1 MRIQTKLL
9 ACTGSTFFVVLLA
22 SGVLMD
28 RQFQACAL
36 DEVTRRAEAVVGAAE
51 AARDHLAG
59 LHSAHCIDLDDLLE
73 RARTETA
80 AGRSY
85 RDTAAF
91 RAVPIVA
98 GIAAANGAAAAAG
111 MDLVVTARDARNE
124 EHDPANDRELG
135 AFRGQLLDDLTRQVA
150 AGGGPSLW
158 RIDADHDV
166 MVHQHAITLT
176 AGCLNCHGDPVR
188 SPRGDGK
195 DGLGFRMENWQVGQV
210 HGAFEVRTPMAPVRA
225 AARANA
231 AKVALPA
238 AGIAALGM
246 LALFLLLRS
255 TVVRPIGRAV
265 ATLQA
270 AKGHLGVRLDD
281 TRHDELGELGRSYNQ
296 FLGEVQQ
303 MVGEVARHADGV
315 LAASTELD
323 TTARSQSEN
332 AAGTTT
338 QAAHCAAIATRMSTN
353 STEVGR
359 STAAL
364 QATFRSVA
372 AAVEE
377 MTASIAEVANGADS
391 GAHEA
396 DDAAALTR
404 QSSQRIGELGA
415 AAQEIGR
422 VIETI
427 QDIAELTNLLALNAT
442 IEAARAGEAGKG
454 FSVVANEVKDLA
466 RQTAEATQDIRKRVE
481 RIQQTS
487 RESVQAIGAIDQAI
501 ERVSSGSRRIA
512 GAVAE
517 QRAATQEIA
526 RHLATTSDTM
536 QTVATNVTTTAEAGN
551 EVARAVEDVDRLAR
565 SAASG
570 AEESQAAARNLCELA
585 AKMHTLAQH
594 FRS

>member
-59 LHSAHCIDLDDLLE
+59 LHSAHCIDLDDLLD
-73 RARTETA
+73 RARNETA

-91 RAVPIVA
+91 QAVPIIA
-98 GIAAANGAAAAAG
+98 GIAAANGAARAAG
-111 MDLVVTARDARNE
+111 MDLVVTARDARNA

-150 AGGGPSLW
+150 AGAGPSLW
-158 RIDADHDV
+158 RVDEAHDV
-166 MVHQHAITLT
+166 MIHQHAITLS
-176 AGCLNCHGDPVR
+176 AGCLTCHGDPAR
-188 SPRGDGK
+188 SPHGDGK

-210 HGAFEVRTPMAPVRA
+210 HGAFEVRTPLAPVRA

-238 AGIAALGM
+238 AGIAVLGM

-281 TRHDELGELGRSYNQ
+281 TRRDELGELGRSYNL

-315 LAASTELD
+315 LAAATELD
-323 TTARSQSEN
+323 TTAKSLSDN

-338 QAAHCAAIATRMSTN
+338 KATHCAAIATRMSTN

-364 QATFRSVA
+364 Q
-372 AAVEE
+372 
-377 MTASIAEVANGADS
+377 
-391 GAHEA
+391 
-396 DDAAALTR
+396 
-404 QSSQRIGELGA
+404 
-415 AAQEIGR
+415 
-422 VIETI
+422 
-427 QDIAELTNLLALNAT
+427 
-442 IEAARAGEAGKG
+442 
-454 FSVVANEVKDLA
+454 
-466 RQTAEATQDIRKRVE
+466 
-481 RIQQTS
+481 
-487 RESVQAIGAIDQAI
+487 
-501 ERVSSGSRRIA
+501 
-512 GAVAE
+512 
-517 QRAATQEIA
+517 
-526 RHLATTSDTM
+526 TTC
-536 QTVATNVTTTAEAGN
+536 
-551 EVARAVEDVDRLAR
+551 R
-565 SAASG
+565 
-570 AEESQAAARNLCELA
+570 
-585 AKMHTLAQH
+585 
-594 FRS
+594 